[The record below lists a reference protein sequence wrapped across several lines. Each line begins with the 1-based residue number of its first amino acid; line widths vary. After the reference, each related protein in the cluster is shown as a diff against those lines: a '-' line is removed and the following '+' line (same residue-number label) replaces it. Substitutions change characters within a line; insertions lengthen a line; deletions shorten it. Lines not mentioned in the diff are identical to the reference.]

1 MDATSRRDALTAK
14 AQCNTTDAWTH
25 PSPSYYSSMTLAVF
39 SVLSASE
46 LASERQHTAISCRPD
61 HGTLS
66 MLSLKENGISQWSAL
81 LDGAALASES
91 SATDRRHIA
100 TAPKLQKVGS
110 MHAFVGYRSSTAS
123 NVTLPSS
130 TMRTKPSLD
139 IKLDGGGVKCK
150 PQQFPGWK

>member
-1 MDATSRRDALTAK
+1 MGAASRRDALTAK
-14 AQCNTTDAWTH
+14 TQCNTTDAWTQ

-39 SVLSASE
+39 SVLSASK
-46 LASERQHTAISCRPD
+46 LASERQHTAISCHPD

-66 MLSLKENGISQWSAL
+66 MLSLNEDGISQWSAL
-81 LDGAALASES
+81 LDGATLASES

-110 MHAFVGYRSSTAS
+110 MHASVQVGYRNSTAS

-130 TMRTKPSLD
+130 TMRTKPGLD
-139 IKLDGGGVKCK
+139 ISWTVAA
-150 PQQFPGWK
+150 